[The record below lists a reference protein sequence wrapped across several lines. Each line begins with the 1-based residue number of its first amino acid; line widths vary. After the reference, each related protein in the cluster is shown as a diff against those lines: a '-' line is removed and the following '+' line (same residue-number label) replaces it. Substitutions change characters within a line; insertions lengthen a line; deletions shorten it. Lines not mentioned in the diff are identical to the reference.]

1 MNLQMYFKDKE
12 KLIKEFTDENDGNS
26 MLDFLYASDEYWFNN
41 TDIDELKRYFLDEQ
55 QDKYSE
61 GTYADGRSVEDIFRE
76 RWEQHDDNELEI
88 VLHKFYMHNDK
99 RRLENNRNPFKFE
112 EL

>member
-1 MNLQMYFKDKE
+1 MTPNLSENRDE
-12 KLIKEFTDENDGNS
+12 LIKAFTDENDGNS
-26 MLDFLYASDEYWFNN
+26 MLDFLYVSDEYWFNN

-55 QDKYSE
+55 QDKYVE
-61 GTYADGRSVEDIFRE
+61 GKYDLGKSVEDIFIE

-88 VLHKFYMHNDK
+88 VLQKFYMHNDK
-99 RRLENNRNPFKFE
+99 RRLENNRNPFEFE

>member
-1 MNLQMYFKDKE
+1 MKTITKKNRDE
-12 KLIKEFTDENDGNS
+12 LIKAFTDENDGNS

-61 GTYADGRSVEDIFRE
+61 GILGSVEDIFRE

>member
-1 MNLQMYFKDKE
+1 MNLQISFKDKE

-61 GTYADGRSVEDIFRE
+61 GILGSVEDIFRE
-76 RWEQHDDNELEI
+76 RLKQHDENELKI
-88 VLHKFYMHNDK
+88 ILSKMGK
-99 RRLENNRNPFKFE
+99 K
-112 EL
+112 